1 MSKHPATVALLGL
14 LALAGFSKSDQLK
27 DLLMRAEARVPENGR
42 NTEFIDELKTWFE
55 ESNVHSTLNGAI
67 DGLEPLFVGS
77 KGTSKAVSWMSDA
90 ISEPITAS
98 ELETFLSHSTLNEL
112 NEKTGIHRA
121 ELLEKLAAILPD
133 AIANLSGPRQHQ
145 AAG

>member
-1 MSKHPATVALLGL
+1 MSKHPETVALLGL

-77 KGTSKAVSWMSDA
+77 KGTSKAVSWMSDQCLCRR
-90 ISEPITAS
+90 PVQQ
-98 ELETFLSHSTLNEL
+98 LNFSGYLLREGCQWT
-112 NEKTGIHRA
+112 KWRKSGI
-121 ELLEKLAAILPD
+121 
-133 AIANLSGPRQHQ
+133 
-145 AAG
+145 